1 MKGWDAVTT
10 VAVID
15 NDQYV
20 CESLEARLSVERDF
34 EFVGAVGTPDTARE
48 LVQAA
53 RPDLIVLDLM
63 LEDGVDPIDLAA
75 DLVRRSPQ
83 SQVVVCTAWSD
94 NMHLDRER
102 EFREKVRASR
112 NGVTDWISK
121 GNGINELVARLRDAV
136 QHREVSPTLPTPLE
150 KALGEYLER
159 AESVFDEMTF
169 RGGATELTP
178 AELRIA
184 AIVARGLEADM
195 AVEEI
200 SRLRQLNLGTVRG
213 HLKSIY
219 AKWNV
224 HTQAAF
230 VAEAHRRNLLGDA

>member
-1 MKGWDAVTT
+1 VGGAVTT

-20 CESLEARLSVERDF
+20 CESLEVRLGLESDF
-34 EFVGAVGTPDTARE
+34 EFVGAASTPDTARKLAHE
-48 LVQAA
+48 A
-53 RPDLIVLDLM
+53 RPDLIILDLM
-63 LEDGVDPIDLAA
+63 LEGGVDPIVLAA

-83 SQVVVCTAWSD
+83 SQVVICTAWSD
-94 NMHLDRER
+94 NLHLDREQ

-121 GNGINELVARLRDAV
+121 SHGINELIARLRDAV
-136 QHREVSPTLPTPLE
+136 HRREASPPPPTPLE
-150 KALGEYLER
+150 KALGEYLKN
-159 AESVFDEMTF
+159 AESVFDEMVF
-169 RGGATELTP
+169 HGGATELTP
-178 AELRIA
+178 AEIRIA

-230 VAEAHRRNLLGDA
+230 VAEAHRRNLLGES